1 VRLSA
6 KYAERAA
13 RGASVAARWDGSDA
27 LQTFSQLG
35 VAGFTGVA
43 IVLGGRAAGS
53 WDYVERGQLR
63 QLLESSLAVV
73 LLSTLP
79 LVLERFAWSEARLWR
94 VSNGIACAAGI
105 GLGASYWIWYWRG
118 EVASYP
124 LLGRVLGWATTPLVA
139 ALLVLQALVAAGV
152 IQRNAAAPFFA
163 MLLWLVTVS
172 SVNFIY
178 LVWPNDPRG

>member
-1 VRLSA
+1 M
-6 KYAERAA
+6 
-13 RGASVAARWDGSDA
+13 DGSDA

-35 VAGFTGVA
+35 VALAGFTGVA

-73 LLSTLP
+73 LLSMLP
-79 LVLERFAWSEARLWR
+79 LVLERFAVEETLLWR
-94 VSNGIACAAGI
+94 VSNGVACAAGI

-118 EVASYP
+118 DVGSYP
-124 LLGRVLGWATTPLVA
+124 LLGRVLGWLTTPLVV
-139 ALLVLQALVAAGV
+139 ALLALQGAVALGA
-152 IQRNAAAPFFA
+152 IQRNTPAPFFA

-178 LVWPNDPRG
+178 LVWPNEPNG

>member
-1 VRLSA
+1 M
-6 KYAERAA
+6 
-13 RGASVAARWDGSDA
+13 DGSDA

-35 VAGFTGVA
+35 VALAGFTGVA

-73 LLSTLP
+73 LLSMLP
-79 LVLERFAWSEARLWR
+79 LVLERFAWPETTLWR
-94 VSNGIACAAGI
+94 VSNGIACLAGI
-105 GLGASYWIWYWRG
+105 ALGASYWIWYWRG
-118 EVASYP
+118 DVVSYP
-124 LLGRVLGWATTPLVA
+124 LLGRVLGWLTTPLVV
-139 ALLVLQALVAAGV
+139 ALLVLQAAVALGA
-152 IQRNAAAPFFA
+152 IQRNVAAPFFA

-178 LVWPNDPRG
+178 LVWPNDPPA

>member
-1 VRLSA
+1 M
-6 KYAERAA
+6 
-13 RGASVAARWDGSDA
+13 DGSDA

-35 VAGFTGVA
+35 VALAGFTGVA
-43 IVLGGRAAGS
+43 IVLGGRAAGT

-73 LLSTLP
+73 LLSLLP

-94 VSNGIACAAGI
+94 VSNGIACAAGLV
-105 GLGASYWIWYWRG
+105 LGASYWIWYWRG
-118 EVASYP
+118 DVGRYP
-124 LLGRVLGWATTPLVA
+124 WVGRVLGWLTTPFVA
-139 ALLVLQALVAAGV
+139 ALLAVQALVALGV
-152 IQRNAAAPFFA
+152 IEQNASAPFFA

-178 LVWPNDPRG
+178 LVWPNEP